1 MLNIIFGI
9 IAIFIGFFFG
19 LAVFCN
25 SIFSLFY
32 SVPKLLKLRSEGNL
46 SEKLSV
52 FTIFR
57 KCATPAVIWLF
68 VLIIVELLVKAYLNL
83 YNGYFLFGVGI
94 SLVYVIKSLLFN
106 RESLTEDFVKVWG
119 DYIMK

>member
-32 SVPKLLKLRSEGNL
+32 SVPKLLKLRSEGKL

-52 FTIFR
+52 LTIFR
-57 KCATPAVIWLF
+57 KCTTPAVIWLIILIF
-68 VLIIVELLVKAYLNL
+68 VESLVKAYLNP
-83 YNGYFLFGVGI
+83 YNGYFLFGIGI
-94 SLVYVIKSLLFN
+94 SLVYVIRSLICN

-119 DYIMK
+119 EYLR

>member
-32 SVPKLLKLRSEGNL
+32 SVPKLLKLRSEGKL
-46 SEKLSV
+46 SENLSV

-57 KCATPAVIWLF
+57 KCTTPAVIWLSILT
-68 VLIIVELLVKAYLNL
+68 VVELLVKAYLNL
-83 YNGYFLFGVGI
+83 YNEYFLIGIGI
-94 SLVYVIKSLLFN
+94 SLVYVIKSLIFN

-119 DYIMK
+119 EHLR